1 MEAKRLLD
9 TIDYE
14 SMKIYLADAFVAV
27 HKADMPARDCEKE
40 DVQLVDL
47 HALNGGKENVC
58 NMLVI
63 LDSIVEEE
71 HKQFIDKVS
80 ATATKRNG

>member
-1 MEAKRLLD
+1 MEAQRLLN
-9 TIDYE
+9 TVDYE

-27 HKADMPARDCEKE
+27 HKADMPARDCE
-40 DVQLVDL
+40 
-47 HALNGGKENVC
+47 NVC

-71 HKQFIDKVS
+71 YKQESSK
-80 ATATKRNG
+80 K